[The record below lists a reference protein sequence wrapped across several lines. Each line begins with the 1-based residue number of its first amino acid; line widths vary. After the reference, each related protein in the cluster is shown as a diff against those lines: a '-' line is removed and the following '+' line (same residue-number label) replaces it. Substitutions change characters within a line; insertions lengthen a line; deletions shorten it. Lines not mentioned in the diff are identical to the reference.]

1 MFLLKLLS
9 SGENVDL
16 TGVCMQISKNN
27 DYSLGVTDFLGFIIF
42 SFEANY
48 HILDSQFNLDRI
60 DSLYINLHYLPGSE

>member
-1 MFLLKLLS
+1 
-9 SGENVDL
+9 
-16 TGVCMQISKNN
+16 MQISKNN

-60 DSLYINLHYLPGSE
+60 DSLYINLHYLPGSG